1 MARHRIAILGSTGS
15 IGRQALEVVAHH
27 RDKLCIV
34 ALAAHSNVKLLL
46 KQIGEFRPTH
56 VCAYEREAAGR
67 LRDALSDEPVSVH
80 EGMNG
85 LVKLSQLPEVDTVL
99 VAVSGSVGL
108 LPTLQ
113 ALSAGKRVA
122 LANKEA
128 LVAGGHLVI
137 EKWRTGTG
145 ELMPV
150 DSEHSALFQCLLG
163 EQHDAIKR
171 LLLTASGGPFRT
183 KSRAELERVT
193 VAEALAHPTWH
204 MGAKVTI
211 DSATLMNKG
220 LEIIEARWLFDV
232 PPERIDV
239 IVHPQS
245 IIHSMVEFIDGSI
258 KAQLSLPDMK
268 LPIQF
273 ALLYPER
280 YPSVVGECDLTR
292 VAMLT
297 FEPPDMERFP
307 CLQLAREAAIQGGT
321 LPAVMNAANEVA
333 VYAFLHEQIG
343 FMDIPH
349 LIERVMDAH
358 ESITTPSLD
367 DILMVDAWA
376 REYAQACIAKMRAVS
391 Q

>member
-1 MARHRIAILGSTGS
+1 MARQRIAILGSTGS
-15 IGRQALEVVAHH
+15 IGQQALEVVARHQ
-27 RDKLCIV
+27 DKLCIV
-34 ALAAHSNVKLLL
+34 ALAAHSNVNLLL
-46 KQIGEFRPTH
+46 KQIYQFHPAH
-56 VCAYEREAAGR
+56 VCAYNPEAATN
-67 LRDALSDEPVSVH
+67 LRDALSNEPVRVH
-80 EGMNG
+80 EGMSG
-85 LVKLSQLPEVDTVL
+85 LVKLSQLPEVDIVL

-108 LPTLQ
+108 LPTLE
-113 ALSAGKRVA
+113 ALSTGKRVA

-128 LVAGGHLVI
+128 LVAGGHLVV
-137 EKWRTGTG
+137 ERWRNGTG
-145 ELMPV
+145 ELIPV

-163 EQHDAIKR
+163 EPCNAIRR

-232 PPERIDV
+232 HPDRIHV
-239 IVHPQS
+239 VVHPQS

-258 KAQLSLPDMK
+258 KAQLSLPDMR

-280 YPSVVGECDLTR
+280 YPSLVGECDLTR
-292 VAMLT
+292 ISMLS
-297 FEPPDMERFP
+297 FEQPDMERFP
-307 CLQLAREAAIQGGT
+307 CLRLAREAAIQGGT
-321 LPAVMNAANEVA
+321 LPTVMNAANEVA
-333 VYAFLHEQIG
+333 VRAFLHEQIG
-343 FMDIPH
+343 FMDIPRI
-349 LIERVMDAH
+349 IEQVMEAH
-358 ESITTPSLD
+358 ENITTPSLD
-367 DILMVDAWA
+367 DILIVDGWA
-376 REYAQACIAKMRAVS
+376 REYARACIAKESDVS